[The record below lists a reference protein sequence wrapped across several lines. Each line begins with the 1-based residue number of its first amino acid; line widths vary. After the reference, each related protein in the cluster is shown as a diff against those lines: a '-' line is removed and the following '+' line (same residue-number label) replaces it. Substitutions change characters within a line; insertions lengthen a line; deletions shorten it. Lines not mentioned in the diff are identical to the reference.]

1 MVKYNI
7 YLYAFVVFGTSDI
20 TLKCLLKGEPD
31 EKKTTNPTSPLI
43 TKQLR
48 VREYQKFEDNWIY
61 RSFQAIF
68 LLADQTRSIMIWKE
82 CLICILSRIMHE
94 SPLHPLRMSVGT
106 ELRKYLALSVKRI
119 IVYAIF
125 SSKSA
130 TTFILLLFISMACP
144 SGERRVSCETCQHA
158 CCGLLFSTSSGMNPA
173 EAGFSLSLFLA
184 RYVFLNSISQL

>member
-1 MVKYNI
+1 MFKYNI

-68 LLADQTRSIMIWKE
+68 CSQTRRVIKLARLNQRVDKCRTVFTAE
-82 CLICILSRIMHE
+82 ASR
-94 SPLHPLRMSVGT
+94 S
-106 ELRKYLALSVKRI
+106 
-119 IVYAIF
+119 
-125 SSKSA
+125 
-130 TTFILLLFISMACP
+130 
-144 SGERRVSCETCQHA
+144 
-158 CCGLLFSTSSGMNPA
+158 GLLFCRKWCAVPSLLRVFRPLSQRVTPSWRGNPCGQFSG
-173 EAGFSLSLFLA
+173 S
-184 RYVFLNSISQL
+184 